1 MKILINSVLSLWL
14 LAPVIAAIKVG
25 NTSIGT
31 YISIFPAILF
41 SIIIIFNRSF
51 IINSFNKRLVTIFF
65 PVFFFINMSIF
76 FYVNEN
82 GFRFETFT
90 KNFLIFS
97 VYSIFFIILSISLN
111 NTNTINLKQIR
122 EYLKNTMLY
131 ILYFNVLFMIIEI
144 VLSVFFKYK
153 IILPW
158 YSPAIISPYKPS
170 GFFAE
175 PAHFGE
181 FFIIYTLI
189 FVDNKKNKIKVKE
202 ILILLGQLIT
212 GSIICFVSVIVF
224 IFSLINIKRR
234 KYLLILIILLFL
246 VIYINVNY
254 NINFKDRLSQTWNY
268 SLALRVYKSYY
279 VIKDIPLTKLLF
291 GFGFAQSSLAVGYY
305 NGEYK
310 DIFISS
316 GGYYSGLG
324 NNILMI
330 GFLGA
335 SLFEIL
341 LAYLFIKSKGIYRGI
356 IFGLIYLALRGV
368 ADINV
373 VMFNFWLV
381 MCLLLVNYYS
391 SLKNRKI
398 DTNNN

>member
-1 MKILINSVLSLWL
+1 MKILINSVLFLWL

-51 IINSFNKRLVTIFF
+51 IIDSFNKRLITIFF

-131 ILYFNVLFMIIEI
+131 ILYFNVLFMVIEL

-212 GSIICFVSVIVF
+212 GSIICFVSTIVF

>member
-1 MKILINSVLSLWL
+1 MRNLINSVLSLWL

-31 YISIFPAILF
+31 YICIF
-41 SIIIIFNRSF
+41 SIILFF
-51 IINSFNKRLVTIFF
+51 IIIISNKSLTIDFFNKRLIVIFISL
-65 PVFFFINMSIF
+65 FFFINMGTF
-76 FYVNEN
+76 FYVNNN
-82 GFRFETFT
+82 GFKFDTFA

-97 VYSIFFIILSISLN
+97 VYSIFFIILSISLH
-111 NTNTINLKQIR
+111 NTNIINLKQIR
-122 EYLKNTMLY
+122 KYLKSTMFY

-202 ILILLGQLIT
+202 VLILLGQLIT
-212 GSIICFVSVIVF
+212 GSIICFVSTVVF

-234 KYLLILIILLFL
+234 KHLLILIILSFL
-246 VIYINVNY
+246 IISININY
-254 NINFKDRLSQTWNY
+254 NINFIDRQSQIWNN
-268 SLALRVYKSYY
+268 SLVLRVYKSYY
-279 VIKDIPLTKLLF
+279 VIKDIPLIKFLF

-310 DIFISS
+310 NIFISS

-341 LAYLFIKSKGIYRGI
+341 LVYLFIKSKGRHRGI
-356 IFGLIYLALRGV
+356 IFSLIYLALRGV

-381 MCLLLVNYYS
+381 MYLLLVNYYS
-391 SLKNRKI
+391 NLKNRKI